1 LRFLSSDADRR
12 FWPRLGRQATFPAEL
27 LDAEFVE
34 FLLSDREP
42 LGRVG
47 QAFECDG
54 VSTI

>member
-1 LRFLSSDADRR
+1 LRFLSSDADWR
-12 FWPRLGRQATFPAEL
+12 FRPRLRRQTMLPTEL
-27 LDAEFVE
+27 FDAEFVE
-34 FLLSDREP
+34 FFLSDREP